1 MEVAGYKIVYFK
13 NFNYMSLFNGDFIR
27 RSNAGHMLQV
37 YEKIITVDTETFV
50 FDKKDIGYI
59 TDWSITIENEC
70 CIYGNHVSDLVD
82 TIDRIADTLHADKDH
97 LVRFYVHN
105 FPYDYM
111 FLRNHMIQ
119 KWGEPDRSLAAKT
132 HRYIFMDWTSFGIE
146 FRDSEILTQR
156 SLERL
161 CQDMG
166 TTEKAVGTWN
176 YKKFRTPDSERSEL
190 EIKYVCIDTI
200 SLCKALRKYISDRGY
215 TVANVP
221 LTNTG
226 FIRNRARAESR
237 KDKKWRNHFLSMQLD
252 LRQYKQLLEAYHGG
266 YVHANRYYINRIIT
280 KPMQC
285 YDFGSSY
292 PSVICYKKYPMS
304 NFTYTDALTL
314 QDILD
319 LKEDYAFCG
328 YLRLTNVHLKKECPM
343 PPMSFHKA
351 KVCVFPEADARSQKS
366 LYAENL
372 DNGKIVNA
380 EIVIYPFTDPDL
392 KAILESYDYDS
403 ADVASVMRA
412 KKDYLPEWLIN
423 YVMTLYFNKSTL
435 KHSDPVL
442 YAISKGELNGIYG
455 MMVQRIIQQIC
466 EEDFDTATWMSDIP
480 EEKEQEILDKFYKS
494 RNSFLPF
501 QWGCW
506 VTAYAQENLYKLGS
520 CCNIWMYS
528 DTDSVKGYDWDMVKL
543 KAYNDE
549 IIQISNERGVGLVEY
564 KGEQFRLGIADFD
577 GEYSEFITNGSK
589 RYCYRDSEGL
599 HITVAGVP
607 KDGVYCLNDDITNF
621 KKGFIFKNSKLF
633 RDNFKKNNPDKVP
646 KWKLKTEYL
655 INTDIKNMTLYGSKI
670 EYGCAIRLSDTEY
683 ELDHVIPY
691 DVTTGLPLK
700 FEMDAPIYE

>member
-1 MEVAGYKIVYFK
+1 MEIAGYKIVYFK
-13 NFNYMSLFNGDFIR
+13 NFNHMSLFNGDFIR

-119 KWGEPDRSLAAKT
+119 KWGEPDRNLASKT

-252 LRQYKQLLEAYHGG
+252 LSQYKQLLDAYHGG

-280 KPMQC
+280 KSMQC
-285 YDFGSSY
+285 YDFASSY

-351 KVCVFPEADARSQKS
+351 KVCVFPETDARSQKS

-403 ADVASVMRA
+403 ADVANVMRA

-466 EEDFDTATWMSDIP
+466 EEDFDTATWTSGIP

-520 CCNIWMYS
+520 CCNIWIYS

-549 IIQISNERGVGLVEY
+549 IIQVSNERGVGLVEY
-564 KGEQFRLGIADFD
+564 KGEEFRLGIADFD
-577 GEYSEFITNGSK
+577 GEYSEFITHGSK
-589 RYCYRDSEGL
+589 RYCYRDTEGL

-621 KKGFIFKNSKLF
+621 RKGFIFSNTKLF

-655 INTDIKNMTLYGSKI
+655 INTGIKNMTLYGSKI

-683 ELDHVIPY
+683 ELDHTIPY
-691 DVTTGLPLK
+691 DDETGLPLK
-700 FEMDAPIYE
+700 FEMDIPIYD